1 MDWTEIITAVIA
13 AVSAVLGSALV
24 QSKSLAVLQTKLEA
38 VKEDVQELSA
48 RVDKH
53 NQLQERMIKVE
64 DKVEAIERKE
74 RQDRRDDDERL
85 S

>member
-64 DKVEAIERKE
+64 DKVEAIERKD